1 VEASVRY
8 IPTDIT
14 THEGREV
21 ASGNKPA
28 LCFRGKT
35 YAIGIV
41 NEQEG
46 VLPIRLNLRIHDESP
61 LVTFGRSS
69 EEYPVS
75 RFISHIERIMLQK
88 PISDEALELIKQWPN
103 NPEDFGDPVISD
115 EEETKPVIKKAPT
128 SKKISKA
135 NCIAAIA
142 AEAGVSPSKIR
153 KYLRSQGMHAPY
165 EDMSKI
171 RKLLKKLTP

>member
-1 VEASVRY
+1 MEASVRY
-8 IPTDIT
+8 IPTDISV
-14 THEGREV
+14 HEGRQI

-46 VLPIRLNLRIHDESP
+46 VFPVRLDLRIHDESP
-61 LVTFGRSS
+61 LVTFGKTT

-75 RFISHIERIMLQK
+75 RFITHIERIMQEK
-88 PISDEALELIKQWPN
+88 PISDEALQLIKDWPN
-103 NPEDFGDPVISD
+103 NPEDFGDQKIEDEGMPSEPVA
-115 EEETKPVIKKAPT
+115 K
-128 SKKISKA
+128 SKRVAQKVKA
-135 NCIAAIA
+135 NCIAIIAI
-142 AEAGVSPSKIR
+142 EAGISPSKIR

-165 EDMSKI
+165 EDEPKI